1 VSQQINLFNPVYLKQ
16 KKHFS
21 AVTMV
26 QALGLILLGSI
37 LLSAYMG
44 YQLSVL
50 EKEASI
56 TTAQLAAAQ
65 TQLGK
70 VNATYGVR
78 QKSTALQEEVRKA
91 ETDMKS
97 LLQVFDTLQKGE
109 FGNTKGYA
117 EYMRAFS
124 RQSVPGL
131 WLTGFSIVGAG
142 TDIGLMGRT
151 LQPELVPAYLGRLR
165 QEKSLRGK
173 SFSTL
178 EMESRSAASANPGQ
192 ATGTVGGNPSTA
204 YIEFSLGSAGMAKE
218 QNTPARGASK

>member
-16 KKHFS
+16 KKYFS
-21 AVTMV
+21 AVTMA

-44 YQLSVL
+44 YQLSAL

-56 TTAQLAAAQ
+56 TTAQLGAAQ

-78 QKSTALQEEVRKA
+78 QKSAALQEDVRKA
-91 ETDMKS
+91 EADMKS
-97 LLQVFDTLQKGE
+97 LQQVFDTLQKGE
-109 FGNTKGYA
+109 FGNTTGYA

-142 TDIGLMGRT
+142 TDIGLKGRT

-165 QEKSLRGK
+165 QEKALRGK

-178 EMESRSAASANPGQ
+178 EMESRSAASGNPGQ
-192 ATGTVGGNPSTA
+192 ATATAGGNASTT
-204 YIEFSLGSAGMAKE
+204 YIEFSLGSAGMVKE